1 MKILH
6 IDSSILGGY
15 SGSRQLTAATV
26 AALRQH
32 HPDATVTYRDLADAP
47 PDHVSGGLAMAMN
60 SADRSA
66 LAPELR
72 AAAEEAD
79 AMLEEVLAAD
89 VLVIGAPMYNF
100 GVPTQLKAWYD
111 RVTRAGRTF
120 RYTATG
126 PEGLAGGR
134 KLYILSSRGGAYAGQ
149 PFEVV
154 VDHQEAWLKAVF
166 NFIGITDIT
175 VIRAEGANMGD
186 EARDTGRANAL
197 AEIAR
202 VVK

>member
-6 IDSSILGGY
+6 IDSSVLGDY
-15 SGSRQLTAATV
+15 SGSRQLSAATV
-26 AALRQH
+26 AALRQQH
-32 HPDATVTYRDLADAP
+32 ADATVTYRDVGANP
-47 PDHVSGGLAMAMN
+47 PDHVSGGLVMAMN
-60 SADRSA
+60 SPDRSGLDA
-66 LAPELR
+66 SLR
-72 AAAEEAD
+72 AAAAEAD

-100 GVPTQLKAWYD
+100 GVPTQLKAWFD

-120 RYTATG
+120 RYTASG

-149 PFEVV
+149 PFEAVL
-154 VDHQEAWLKAVF
+154 DHQEAWLKAVF

-186 EARDTGRANAL
+186 ETRDAGRAAAL
-197 AEIAR
+197 AEVAR